1 VDRRYQGCV
10 RKAIRAISLVR
21 KKIDKR
27 GGDGG
32 TGHDGKYHPDCQ
44 PNIVA
49 SETLIVILNCLL
61 GKKGCVLVRENGSFG
76 SGPGIVFGG
85 DLDDV
90 AGHR

>member
-1 VDRRYQGCV
+1 
-10 RKAIRAISLVR
+10 VR

-27 GGDGG
+27 GGDSG
-32 TGHDGKYHPDCQ
+32 TGYDGKYHPDCQ
-44 PNIVA
+44 PDIVA

-61 GKKGCVLVRENGSFG
+61 GEKGRVLVRENGSFG
-76 SGPGIVFGG
+76 SGPGIVFGD